1 MGRKILEKVD
11 RTRLWGGGFV
21 VGPGK
26 VKDKVPGGGIWFTLR
41 RKFFF
46 GGEEKWGT
54 DFPAPPF
61 PTVGYRVASR
71 AERTRKWSPRGDRI
85 SNHSSRNFIFTGGI

>member
-26 VKDKVPGGGIWFTLR
+26 VKDKVPGGGDLVYPEA
-41 RKFFF
+41 KVFFW
-46 GGEEKWGT
+46 GGGKMGHG
-54 DFPAPPF
+54 FPRPPL
-61 PTVGYRVASR
+61 S
-71 AERTRKWSPRGDRI
+71 
-85 SNHSSRNFIFTGGI
+85 HGGISSGEPSGTNSEMES